1 MVQLPILPQP
11 DHDDRER
18 RERVNTAVREGAEV
32 LDDVA
37 GQLDEAQSIFERLAQ
52 KVAALQREHATLAD
66 TLVSARDDV
75 KR

>member
-1 MVQLPILPQP
+1 MVQLPILPNPEQEN
-11 DHDDRER
+11 RER
-18 RERVNTAVREGAEV
+18 RQRVNTAVREGAEV
-32 LDDVA
+32 LDEVA
-37 GQLDEAQSIFERLAQ
+37 GQLDEAQSIFERLAR

>member
-11 DHDDRER
+11 DHDDYER
-18 RERVNTAVREGAEV
+18 RERVNTAVREGVEV
-32 LDDVA
+32 LDEVA
-37 GQLDEAQSIFERLAQ
+37 GQLDEAQSIFERLAR

-66 TLVSARDDV
+66 TLISARDDL

>member
-32 LDDVA
+32 LDEVA
-37 GQLDEAQSIFERLAQ
+37 GQLDEAQSIFERLAR